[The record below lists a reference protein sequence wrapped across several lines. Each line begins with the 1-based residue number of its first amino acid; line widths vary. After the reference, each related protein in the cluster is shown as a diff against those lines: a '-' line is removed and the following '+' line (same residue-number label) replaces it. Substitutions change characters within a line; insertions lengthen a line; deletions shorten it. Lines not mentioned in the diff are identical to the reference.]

1 MYTLLELDGTVWKFL
16 ILRLISKTHQRT
28 RSSVFSRSPLVF
40 VPPGWCIAFVFL
52 ISYTDSHEYSTTLEL
67 IYFISFLFNFHFQR
81 LMYRQFYIWKKSK
94 KKNLQLI
101 FYYIMRQYNNSF
113 TMQITYYFIKDKNK
127 SFHLNIFNYGIS
139 GVCVCM
145 FYIGNSILERQKLCR
160 IYLLLIY

>member
-40 VPPGWCIAFVFL
+40 VSPGWCIAFVFL
-52 ISYTDSHEYSTTLEL
+52 ISYTDSHEYSTMLEL

-139 GVCVCM
+139 GVCVLVCLC
-145 FYIGNSILERQKLCR
+145 SILAIQ
-160 IYLLLIY
+160 Y